1 MIEMANRYRE
11 ITIYLDEDDG
21 EIIIYDETNSKEIAN
36 YDWLDLSK
44 SYQLEEFTKD
54 MMSLQN
60 VISYDDIKFK

>member
-1 MIEMANRYRE
+1 MANKDRD
-11 ITIYLDEDDG
+11 ITIYLNEDDG
-21 EIIIYDETNSKEIAN
+21 EIIVYDETNSKEIAN

-44 SYQLEEFTKD
+44 PYRLEEFIKD

>member
-1 MIEMANRYRE
+1 MTKKNRGV
-11 ITIYLDEDDG
+11 TIYLNEDDG
-21 EIIIYDETNSKEIAN
+21 EIIVYDETNSKEIAN

-44 SYQLEEFTKD
+44 SYWLEEFIKD